1 MSIDP
6 EKLLT
11 SELDDDDLTGRLAAA
26 GRGTS
31 RLTLT
36 LAAAALAV
44 VSFLGGVAMHSA
56 LGGRSP
62 SRPAQAQQQPQQ
74 QQPQQQQQARGT
86 AGTIARIEGDTVYL
100 KARDGQEIKVVFSEQ
115 TSVMITQRGSARDLA
130 PGDTVAVQGERAEDG
145 TVTARQ
151 ITEQPAAR

>member
-1 MSIDP
+1 MSTDP

-11 SELDDDDLTGRLAAA
+11 SELDTDDLTERLAAA

-56 LGGRSP
+56 LGGRS
-62 SRPAQAQQQPQQ
+62 SARPAQAQQQPQQ
-74 QQPQQQQQARGT
+74 QQQPGRGGT
-86 AGTIARIEGDTVYL
+86 AGTIDRIEGDTVYL
-100 KARDGQEIKVVFSEQ
+100 KARDGQEIKVVLAGQ

-130 PGDTVAVQGERAEDG
+130 PGDTVAVQGERAADG

-151 ITEQPAAR
+151 ITEQPAGR

>member
-1 MSIDP
+1 MSTDP

-11 SELDDDDLTGRLAAA
+11 SELDTDDLTERLDAA

-31 RLTLT
+31 RLTLA

-56 LGGRSP
+56 LGGRST
-62 SRPAQAQQQPQQ
+62 SRPPQA
-74 QQPQQQQQARGT
+74 QQPQQQQQQTRGT

-100 KARDGQEIKVVFSEQ
+100 KARDGQEIKVVLSGQ

-151 ITEQPAAR
+151 ITEQPAGR

>member
-1 MSIDP
+1 MSTDP

-11 SELDDDDLTGRLAAA
+11 SELDSGDLNERLASA

-31 RLTLT
+31 RLTLV

-44 VSFLGGVAMHSA
+44 VSFLGGIAMHSA
-56 LGGRSP
+56 LGGRA
-62 SRPAQAQQQPQQ
+62 PARQQPQA
-74 QQPQQQQQARGT
+74 QQPQQQQQSPQGRGT
-86 AGTIARIEGDTVYL
+86 AGTISRVEGDAVYV
-100 KARDGQEIKVVFSEQ
+100 KGRDGQEVKVVLSAQ

-130 PGDTVAVQGERAEDG
+130 PGDTVAVQGERGEDG

-151 ITEQPAAR
+151 ITEQPAGR

>member
-1 MSIDP
+1 MSSDP

-11 SELDDDDLTGRLAAA
+11 TEIDSDDLTERLASA

-31 RLTLT
+31 RLTLV

-56 LGGRSP
+56 LGGRSTT
-62 SRPAQAQQQPQQ
+62 RPESTRPIQAQQPN
-74 QQPQQQQQARGT
+74 QQARGT
-86 AGTIARIEGDTVYL
+86 AGTVDRVEGNTIYL
-100 KARDGQEIKVVFSEQ
+100 KGRDGQEVKVVLSEQ
-115 TSVMITQRGSARDLA
+115 TSVLVTQRGSARDLA

-145 TVTARQ
+145 TVNARQ
-151 ITEQPAAR
+151 VTEQPAGR